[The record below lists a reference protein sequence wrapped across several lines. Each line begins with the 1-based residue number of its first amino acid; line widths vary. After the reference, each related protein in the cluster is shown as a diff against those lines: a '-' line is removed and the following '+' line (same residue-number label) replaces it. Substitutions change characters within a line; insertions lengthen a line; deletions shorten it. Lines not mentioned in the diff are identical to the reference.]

1 MKKLFA
7 LLSLT
12 LFLGFSGCKQADEK
26 LEDRLDGL
34 WNITHYENV
43 KIYNDGTVEV
53 VAEANDAGFFNFYR
67 DYADLTVFDFE
78 YTANGNTNSGNGLY
92 YSIDDHAQRFI
103 VYGSGCVIGCDIA
116 YTIEENKK
124 NRQVWS
130 TYDLQQQGLST
141 DFVYKKKFVL
151 EK

>member
-1 MKKLFA
+1 MKKLFTFI
-7 LLSLT
+7 SLV
-12 LFLGFSGCKQADEK
+12 LVLGFSGCKQADEK

-43 KIYNDGTVEV
+43 KIFNDGTVEV
-53 VAEANDAGFFNFYR
+53 VAETDNAGYFNFYR
-67 DYADLTVFDFE
+67 DYLDLTVFDFE
-78 YTANGNTNSGNGLY
+78 YTANGSTNSGTGLY

-103 VYGSGCVIGCDIA
+103 IINGNCVIGCDIS

-130 TYDLQQQGLST
+130 TYDLEQQGLST
-141 DFVYKKKFVL
+141 DFVYKQTFVL
-151 EK
+151 ER